1 MDCVIRTP
9 LGPMLFEEREGAV
22 TALRF
27 AAEAED
33 SLLPPPET
41 ELAKRTEAWL
51 RAYFAGKNPAVDLP
65 LAPAGTAFQRRVWQ
79 ACCGVPYGETRSY
92 GELARQIGCRS
103 ARAVGAALG
112 RNPVWL
118 LIPCHRI
125 VGSGGGLTGYAG
137 GLEKKA
143 ALLRLEKNR

>member
-9 LGPMLFEEREGAV
+9 LGPMLLEEREGAV

-92 GELARQIGCRS
+92 GELARKIGCRS
-103 ARAVGAALG
+103 ARAIGAALG
-112 RNPVWL
+112 KNPVWL

-143 ALLRLEKNR
+143 ALLAIERQA

>member
-1 MDCVIRTP
+1 MT
-9 LGPMLFEEREGAV
+9 L
-22 TALRF
+22 
-27 AAEAED
+27 
-33 SLLPPPET
+33 S
-41 ELAKRTEAWL
+41 
-51 RAYFAGKNPAVDLP
+51 
-65 LAPAGTAFQRRVWQ
+65 
-79 ACCGVPYGETRSY
+79 GETRSY

>member
-1 MDCVIRTP
+1 MDCLIRTP
-9 LGPMLFEEREGAV
+9 LGPMLLEEREGAV

-112 RNPVWL
+112 KNPVWL

-143 ALLRLEKNR
+143 ALLAIERQA

>member
-9 LGPMLFEEREGAV
+9 LGPMLLEEREGAV

-92 GELARQIGCRS
+92 GELARRIGCRS

-112 RNPVWL
+112 KNPVWL

-143 ALLRLEKNR
+143 ALLAIERQT

>member
-9 LGPMLFEEREGAV
+9 LGPMLLEEREGAV

-33 SLLPPPET
+33 SSFPAPET

-143 ALLRLEKNR
+143 ALLAIERQT

>member
-9 LGPMLFEEREGAV
+9 LGPMLLEEREGAV

-27 AAEAED
+27 AAEDED

-41 ELAKRTEAWL
+41 KLAKRTEAWL

-92 GELARQIGCRS
+92 GELARKIGCRS
-103 ARAVGAALG
+103 ARAIGAALG
-112 RNPVWL
+112 KNPVWL

-143 ALLRLEKNR
+143 ALLAIERQA

>member
-9 LGPMLFEEREGAV
+9 LGPVLFEEREGAV

-33 SLLPPPET
+33 SLRPPPET

-65 LAPAGTAFQRRVWQ
+65 LAPKGTAFQQRVWQ
-79 ACCGVPYGETRSY
+79 ACRAVPYGETRSS
-92 GELARQIGCRS
+92 GELARRIGCRS
-103 ARAVGAALG
+103 ARAIGAALG
-112 RNPVWL
+112 KNPVWL

-143 ALLRLEKNR
+143 SLLAIERQA

>member
-1 MDCVIRTP
+1 MKCMIDTP
-9 LGPMLFEEREGAV
+9 LGPMLFDERDGAV
-22 TALRF
+22 CELRF
-27 AAEAED
+27 AAAGD
-33 SLLPPPET
+33 DLLLPPPET
-41 ELAKRTEAWL
+41 KLAKRTEAWL

-65 LAPAGTAFQRRVWQ
+65 LAPKGTAFQHRVWQ
-79 ACCGVPYGETRSY
+79 ACRDVPYGETRSY
-92 GELARQIGCRS
+92 GELARQIGCGI
-103 ARAVGAALG
+103 ARAVGGALG

-125 VGSGGGLTGYAG
+125 VGSGGDLTGYAG